1 MKHQKLSRKQD
12 GFTLVEIIV
21 VLAIMSTIAILITQK
36 YIDVAT
42 ASMYKAIETEIVKLN
57 SRESITWTKKIIS
70 NSGYDNDQNI
80 VNDIN
85 YDLGDGYTWSIAP
98 SQTGGTIEFQGLS
111 ASLTRAESDISKPA
125 VWSLQP

>member
-42 ASMYKAIETEIVKLN
+42 ASMYKAIETGIVELN

-80 VNDIN
+80 VNAMN
-85 YDLGDGYTWSIAP
+85 YDLGDGYTWRVAP

-111 ASLTRAESDISKPA
+111 ASLNRTESDISKPA
-125 VWSLQP
+125 VWSL

>member
-42 ASMYKAIETEIVKLN
+42 ASMYKAIETGIVELN

-80 VNDIN
+80 VNAMN
-85 YDLGDGYTWSIAP
+85 YDLGDGYTWSVAP

-111 ASLTRAESDISKPA
+111 ASLNRTESDISKPA
-125 VWSLQP
+125 VWSL